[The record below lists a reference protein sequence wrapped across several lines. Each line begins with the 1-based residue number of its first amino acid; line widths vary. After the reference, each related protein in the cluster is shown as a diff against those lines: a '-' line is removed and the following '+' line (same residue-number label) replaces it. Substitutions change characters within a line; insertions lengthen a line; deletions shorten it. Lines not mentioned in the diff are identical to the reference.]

1 MDRSCSSPSRQGV
14 GCATPSVKPADNV
27 KKARA
32 VGRAGRTGVAYS
44 LFTRDELPFALDLH
58 LFLGRGLA
66 PAPRRSVSDAA
77 AAGAEA
83 GGQDGDA
90 QATSVFGSFPL
101 VRAAAGSAVLHA
113 AQHQL

>member
-1 MDRSCSSPSRQGV
+1 MCS
-14 GCATPSVKPADNV
+14 APAFMPRLHG
-27 KKARA
+27 ACA
-32 VGRAGRTGVAYS
+32 VGRAGRTGMAYS

-58 LFLGRGLA
+58 LFLGRRLA

-83 GGQDGDA
+83 GSEGGDA

-101 VRAAAGSAVLHA
+101 VRAAGTVQVCICRAPAVSLGRSRCRS
-113 AQHQL
+113 

>member
-1 MDRSCSSPSRQGV
+1 VLGV
-14 GCATPSVKPADNV
+14 GTLNEKRADEV
-27 KKARA
+27 TEARA
-32 VGRAGRTGVAYS
+32 VNRAGRTGMAYS

-58 LFLGRGLA
+58 LFLGRRLA

-77 AAGAEA
+77 VAGAEA
-83 GGQDGDA
+83 GGEDGDA

-101 VRAAAGSAVLHA
+101 VRAAGASAVLHF

>member
-1 MDRSCSSPSRQGV
+1 MHHRAVMLRC
-14 GCATPSVKPADNV
+14 
-27 KKARA
+27 A
-32 VGRAGRTGVAYS
+32 VGRAGRTGMAYS

-58 LFLGRGLA
+58 LFLGRRLA

-83 GGQDGDA
+83 GSDGGEA

-101 VRAAAGSAVLHA
+101 VGAAEAHA
-113 AQHQL
+113 APAQHQL